1 MLNYLFLIFIICF
14 NISSSFSFG
23 GYKRDN
29 IKSLSPLV
37 CNAVKLAMKSVIK
50 KSYYF
55 GVISTTPIL
64 LYKQIV
70 NGINY
75 KVITV
80 IREKDTAVFYE
91 DVIYTGP
98 FGSNVTQSEIV
109 YEEEIVTVY
118 NKVSEKTKRKIFEL
132 AQNWTNLQ
140 IVELNIISFREGND
154 VIYAGVIDAKN
165 RNVIDGRKSLIII
178 LENNGDYEVIYYE

>member
-1 MLNYLFLIFIICF
+1 MLNCILLIFIICI
-14 NISSSFSFG
+14 NMSSSFSFG

-37 CNAVKLAMKSVIK
+37 ITAVKLAMRSVIK
-50 KSYYF
+50 ESYYF

-118 NKVSEKTKRKIFEL
+118 NKVSEKTKRKIYQV
-132 AQNWTNLQ
+132 AQSWSNLD
-140 IVELNIISFREGND
+140 IVDINIISFREGND
-154 VIYAGVIDAKN
+154 VIYAGVIDARN

>member
-1 MLNYLFLIFIICF
+1 MALSRIDFLYSALPFSLKKDFSSIFSIVGTASIANFMKRTALF
-14 NISSSFSFG
+14 
-23 GYKRDN
+23 
-29 IKSLSPLV
+29 
-37 CNAVKLAMKSVIK
+37 
-50 KSYYF
+50 
-55 GVISTTPIL
+55 STTPIL